1 MIQVHPTAIVS
12 PRAKIGEGVIIE
24 PYAVIDEDVE
34 IGEGTRIGSSTRI
47 FAGTHIGANNKISPM
62 VAIGG
67 EPQDKKFAGEPTE
80 VFIGDNNVIR
90 EFVTISRGTT
100 ATKKTI
106 IGNGCLLMA
115 YAHVA
120 HDCVIGDEVILANC
134 VELAGHVHVDDFAIM
149 GGMVPVHQFVHIGKY
164 CMIGGGFRVPKDVP
178 PYLLAA
184 GQPLSYTGLNVVGL
198 KRRGFTSER
207 IQELKSVYKILFRSS
222 YNVRQAIERIE
233 TQFASEDAKAIIE
246 FVKTSKRG
254 LIPGRHAAINEADLA

>member
-1 MIQVHPTAIVS
+1 MIQVHPSAIVAPS
-12 PRAKIGEGVIIE
+12 ARLGEGVVIE
-24 PYAVIDEDVE
+24 PYAVIDDNVE

-47 FAGTHIGANNKISPM
+47 FSGTHIGTNNKISPL
-62 VAIGG
+62 VSIGG

-100 ATKKTI
+100 ATAKTV
-106 IGNGCLLMA
+106 IGSGCLLMA

-178 PYLLAA
+178 PFLLAA
-184 GQPLSYTGLNVVGL
+184 GSPLSYTGLNVVGL
-198 KRRGFTSER
+198 KRRGFSMER
-207 IQELKSVYKILFRSS
+207 IQELKSIYKILFRSS
-222 YNVRQAIERIE
+222 HNVRQAVEKIEKE
-233 TQFASEDAKAIIE
+233 FSSEDSKMILE
-246 FVKTSKRG
+246 FIRTSKRG
-254 LIPGRHAAINEADLA
+254 LIPGRHASNSEQDIA